1 MMNYEEFTY
10 VLDGEQDRLDRVL
23 LNYFPN
29 ESRSTIQKW
38 IKDQQVT
45 VNDKQVK
52 ANYVTNG
59 DETIELQIPIE
70 SEELIE
76 LTPDNSPLDIIFE
89 DSELIIVN
97 KPQGL
102 VVHPSKGHPNGTLV
116 NRLVYHFQNALSD
129 EAGLFRPGIVHRI
142 DKDTSGLIAIAKNNS
157 AHRVLAQQLMDRTMG
172 RIYTA
177 LVLGE
182 IGPQTGIIDI
192 PLRRDPKNRLKYTG
206 DAAGKE
212 AITHFKVIER
222 YVGATLV
229 EAKLDT
235 GRTHQIRAH
244 FDYIGHPIVGD
255 PLYRSVIHGSATSL
269 NSLKDGQYLHASK
282 LHLIHPV
289 TQQEMKFEAPMP
301 DSMRHLLGSLTP
313 LNP

>member
-116 NRLVYHFQNALSD
+116 NRLVYHFQNALS
-129 EAGLFRPGIVHRI
+129 L
-142 DKDTSGLIAIAKNNS
+142 S
-157 AHRVLAQQLMDRTMG
+157 
-172 RIYTA
+172 
-177 LVLGE
+177 
-182 IGPQTGIIDI
+182 
-192 PLRRDPKNRLKYTG
+192 
-206 DAAGKE
+206 
-212 AITHFKVIER
+212 
-222 YVGATLV
+222 
-229 EAKLDT
+229 
-235 GRTHQIRAH
+235 
-244 FDYIGHPIVGD
+244 
-255 PLYRSVIHGSATSL
+255 
-269 NSLKDGQYLHASK
+269 
-282 LHLIHPV
+282 LIHISEP
-289 TQQEMKFEAPMP
+289 TRREWLSRMP
-301 DSMRHLLGSLTP
+301 SSA
-313 LNP
+313 